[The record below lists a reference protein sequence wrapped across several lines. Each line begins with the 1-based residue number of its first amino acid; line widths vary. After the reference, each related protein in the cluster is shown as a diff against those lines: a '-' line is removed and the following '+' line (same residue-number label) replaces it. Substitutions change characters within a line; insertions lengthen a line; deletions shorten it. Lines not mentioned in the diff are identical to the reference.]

1 MTPKR
6 PQTPIFYY
14 NLYNS
19 KEMKKSIIAK
29 TYESGPER
37 ANTRNTHTKYI
48 VGTVLMRLWADEYES

>member
-29 TYESGPER
+29 TYESGPESMEGEGR
-37 ANTRNTHTKYI
+37 QNYCYK
-48 VGTVLMRLWADEYES
+48 EKESV